1 MSSSLQVRIARAGK
15 EIGTYEPA
23 EAVRLF
29 GLGTLRP
36 TDHYWHSGMTG
47 WGPLPEYIERL
58 RSEAQAVQQKPA
70 RARVRKITP
79 SQEAYLQFLG
89 AVVAPGMSMDDA
101 SRAIDE
107 IHSKGGYRE
116 GWSFQKHII
125 YPNLYP
131 GPPAEL
137 WADFKSYVKS
147 RVVGSSE
154 KLTDAK
160 VNKVFSSLWVK
171 NTRWYHPETR
181 LEVAYDELVLLFPG
195 CCDGRPI
202 RQYGEIT
209 DSLHNY
215 VRSRVVG
222 CSEKLTRERIVDVIE
237 SLCLKDQ
244 NWIDKPSR
252 NDLFWDELKRRFPA
266 CCDGHPPSPASDSPS
281 AGSAVCPD
289 GPLLES
295 AGPGV
300 VQPSKSSGCVLILL
314 IMPTASVLLYL
325 FCL

>member
-1 MSSSLQVRIARAGK
+1 MSSPLQVRIARAGK
-15 EIGTYEPA
+15 EVGTYGSA
-23 EAVRLF
+23 EAIRLF
-29 GLGTLRP
+29 DLGTLRP
-36 TDHYWHSGMTG
+36 TDHYWHSGMTE
-47 WGPLPEYIERL
+47 WGLLPEYIEKVKNEL
-58 RSEAQAVQQKPA
+58 PAVQQKPA
-70 RARVRKITP
+70 RVRVRKITP

-89 AVVAPGMSMDDA
+89 AVIAPGMSMDDA

-125 YPNLYP
+125 YPHLYP

-137 WADFKSYVKS
+137 WADFKIYVKS

-160 VNKVFSSLWVK
+160 VNKIFSSLWVK

-181 LEVAYDELVLLFPG
+181 LEVAYEELVLLFSG

-202 RQYGEIT
+202 RQYGEIP

-215 VRSRVVG
+215 VRSRIIG
-222 CSEKLTRERIVDVIE
+222 CSEKLTRERILDVIE

-244 NWIDKPSR
+244 DWIDKPSR
-252 NDLFWDELKRRFPA
+252 NDVFWDELKRRFPA
-266 CCDGHPPSPASDSPS
+266 CCDGHPPSPSDVGTSTGSAVYPDSAVPES
-281 AGSAVCPD
+281 AGSRI
-289 GPLLES
+289 
-295 AGPGV
+295 
-300 VQPSKSSGCVLILL
+300 VQPSKSSGCVLLL
-314 IMPTASVLLYL
+314 LAMPSASVLLYL
-325 FCL
+325 FWL